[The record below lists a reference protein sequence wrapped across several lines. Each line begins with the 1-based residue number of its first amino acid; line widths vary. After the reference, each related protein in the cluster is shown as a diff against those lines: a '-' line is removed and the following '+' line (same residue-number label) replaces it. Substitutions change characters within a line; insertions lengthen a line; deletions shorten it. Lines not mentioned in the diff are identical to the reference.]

1 MPQLTILSLW
11 TRRRSSCRPLLRGS
25 DHDFS
30 PASRVCLP
38 TNWSSTSHGRLQIG
52 PPSRPGAYSSRFPTM
67 ANGGSLGGLRGER
80 RRLAVAPQVHP
91 PPHVQRGQAGSQ
103 RGRPIGRATHRKSDP
118 SEERPIGKGDPSEG
132 RPIGRLEGYN
142 FRWEG

>member
-1 MPQLTILSLW
+1 MSVASLMMPSAFRMLTTLSLF
-11 TRRRSSCRPLLRGS
+11 RASLLILA
-25 DHDFS
+25 F
-30 PASRVCLP
+30 
-38 TNWSSTSHGRLQIG
+38 
-52 PPSRPGAYSSRFPTM
+52 GAYSSRFPTM
-67 ANGGSLGGLRGER
+67 ANGGSRRGLYGEGR
-80 RRLAVAPQVHP
+80 RTAVAAETHS